1 MPDRCGERGGGEK
14 WNETKFWQKNKEGGG
29 SIEGNQKSPPK
40 KLFDFLPLKFVLYLL
55 AHENEIFFGR
65 AAAPFR

>member
-1 MPDRCGERGGGEK
+1 MPDRCGERGGVR
-14 WNETKFWQKNKEGGG
+14 NEMKRNFGKKIKRGGG